1 MPNSSSDSSTHA
13 HPTPPT
19 AAAGGRFFGILVGSL
34 ALVAVG
40 FVLGTVFSDVKAEGE
55 PTRVALDAPVDARNA
70 AGTLADTK
78 PAATTAPA
86 SPAAR
91 GAPPVLVEPAI
102 IQMGLLKPGESA
114 SGTTQLRNIG
124 DEPLQIVAS
133 RASCRC
139 TSVNLAL
146 TWIQPGESVPLTARY
161 DASSSLGKKNE
172 SVRVRFAGYGDLLEV
187 PVQAEVAMAV
197 RAVPSHLRAVEALIG
212 TIMIESVDGRPFSI
226 LAMHGE
232 PPQFV
237 GFIAAVD
244 PPRNLYEVKWDL
256 TRYSG
261 TNCADAA
268 GNPMPW
274 WWVVET
280 DHPDCRVFDLQ
291 VRHQCTFPR
300 RPGDGREWFL
310 SQRRIALGEI
320 KAGESSEF
328 TVALKWLPNAR
339 RDATI
344 RDVVSE
350 SEHLGVQL
358 LDVTRKHD
366 LIECRVR
373 VTVSAEHRGMLYGT
387 LRFHSAL
394 HSSPLAVTGLVV
406 K

>member
-1 MPNSSSDSSTHA
+1 MPNSSSDSSTSTP
-13 HPTPPT
+13 PTPPTAPT
-19 AAAGGRFFGILVGSL
+19 AAAGGRFFGVLVGSL
-34 ALVAVG
+34 ALVALG

-55 PTRVALDAPVDARNA
+55 PTRVALDAPVRNA
-70 AGTLADTK
+70 ASTNTK
-78 PAATTAPA
+78 LAATTAPA

-161 DASSSLGKKNE
+161 DASSSLGQKTE
-172 SVRVRFAGYGDLLEV
+172 SVRVRFAGYSELLEV

-197 RAVPSHLRAVEALIG
+197 RAVPSYLRAVEALIG
-212 TIMIESVDGRPFSI
+212 TITIESVDGRPFSI

-261 TNCADAA
+261 TNCVDAA

-280 DHPDCRVFDLQ
+280 DHPDCPVFDLQ
-291 VRHQCTFPR
+291 VRHQCTVPR
-300 RPGDGREWFL
+300 RPVGGRKWVL

-373 VTVSAEHRGMLYGT
+373 VTVSAEHRGMLYGM
-387 LRFHSAL
+387 LRFYSAL

-406 K
+406 E

>member
-1 MPNSSSDSSTHA
+1 MPNSSSDSSP
-13 HPTPPT
+13 PTPHAPAT
-19 AAAGGRFFGILVGSL
+19 AAAGSRFFGILVGSL
-34 ALVAVG
+34 ALVALG

-55 PTRVALDAPVDARNA
+55 PTRVALDAPVRNA

-86 SPAAR
+86 PAPAAAR
-91 GAPPVLVEPAI
+91 GAPPVLVEPPI

-114 SGTTQLRNIG
+114 SGTAHLRNIG
-124 DEPLQIVAS
+124 DEPLQILAS

-161 DASSSLGKKNE
+161 DASASLGQKTE
-172 SVRVRFAGYGDLLEV
+172 SVRVRFAGYSELLEV
-187 PVQAEVAMAV
+187 PVKAEVAMAV
-197 RAVPSHLRAVEALIG
+197 RAVPSYLRAVEALTG
-212 TIMIESVDGRPFSI
+212 TITIESVDGRPFSI
-226 LAMHGE
+226 LATHGE

-237 GFIAAVD
+237 GFIANVD
-244 PPRNLYEVKWDL
+244 PPRNRYFLKWDL
-256 TRYSG
+256 TRYG
-261 TNCADAA
+261 TNCVDAQ

-300 RPGDGREWFL
+300 RPDDGRKWVL

-328 TVALKWLPNAR
+328 TVALRWLR
-339 RDATI
+339 RREPDATI
-344 RDVVSE
+344 RRIVSE
-350 SEHLGVQL
+350 SEYLAVQL
-358 LDVTRKHD
+358 LDVTRNND

-387 LRFHSAL
+387 LRFYSAL
-394 HSSPLAVTGLVV
+394 HNAPLVVTGLVV
-406 K
+406 E